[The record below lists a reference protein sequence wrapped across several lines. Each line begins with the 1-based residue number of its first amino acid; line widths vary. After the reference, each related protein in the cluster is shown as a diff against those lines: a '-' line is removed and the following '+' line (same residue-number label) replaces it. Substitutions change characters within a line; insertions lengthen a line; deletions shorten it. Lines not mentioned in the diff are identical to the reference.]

1 MFFVGIDW
9 AEKHL
14 DYCITTKLGDV
25 IQRNRVENNDDGFNT
40 LLQLLSKE
48 KIDLSLVAVGIES
61 PHQRIVD
68 FLLAR
73 GICVYPVNPTAVHD
87 FRKSRFPS
95 GNKSDSADA
104 QLLAD
109 YLREHI
115 AHLRAWRI
123 SEPELRQLKL
133 IVEDRDKL
141 VTQKVRLQH
150 QLRSTL
156 IEYFPQAVKAFS
168 DLTSKTALEFL
179 QQYPTFSLTQGQSE
193 ANWNQLLDECRCFHP
208 AARQR
213 FLDAMKEKPQQVD
226 DAVVKAKSLF
236 VTTIVGQL
244 LYVVDSL
251 KEYNQQI
258 SALLCR
264 FSDGALFRSLPGV
277 DTILAAKLLVNIGT
291 DRQRFTSA
299 LELQSYFGTA
309 PYTKSSGQ
317 YRGVHFRKA
326 CNKGMRVALSQLS
339 FASLRCSA
347 WANSYYSRKRKEGK
361 KSYHALRCLANSWL
375 KVIFAIWQNQQNYD
389 ETKHLASIA
398 LYQLN
403 QPIVST

>member
-9 AEKHL
+9 SEKYL
-14 DYCITTKLGDV
+14 DYCLTNNSGDV
-25 IQRNRVENNDDGFNT
+25 IIRHRVENTDLGFNA
-40 LLQLLSKE
+40 LLQSFVTE
-48 KIDLSLVAVGIES
+48 KIDLSTVAVAIES
-61 PHQRIVD
+61 PHQRVVD

-73 GICVYPVNPTAVHD
+73 GICLYPVNPTAVHD
-87 FRKSRFPS
+87 YRKSRKPS
-95 GNKSDSADA
+95 GSKSDTADA

-109 YLREHI
+109 YLREHLS
-115 AHLRAWRI
+115 HLRAWRLQ
-123 SEPELRQLKL
+123 ETELRQLKL

-156 IEYFPQAVKAFS
+156 IEYFPQAVDAFS

-179 QQYPTFSLTQGQSE
+179 EKFPTFSLTQGQSE
-193 ANWNQLLDECRCFHP
+193 KDWNQLLDGCRCFHP
-208 AARQR
+208 KARQR
-213 FLDAMKEKPQQVD
+213 FLLAMKEKPQSVD
-226 DAVVKAKSLF
+226 EAVVKAKSLF

-244 LYVVDSL
+244 TYVVASL
-251 KEYNQQI
+251 KEYQNQI
-258 SALLCR
+258 EFLLNN

-277 DTILAAKLLVNIGT
+277 DVILAAKLLVNIGT

-309 PYTKSSGQ
+309 PYTKASGQ

-326 CNKGMRVALSQLS
+326 CHKGMRNALSQLS
-339 FASLRCSA
+339 FASLRRSP
-347 WANSYYSRKRKEGK
+347 WANSYYFRKRKEGK

-375 KVIFAIWQNQQNYD
+375 KVIFAIWKNQQNYD

-403 QPIVST
+403 QPT